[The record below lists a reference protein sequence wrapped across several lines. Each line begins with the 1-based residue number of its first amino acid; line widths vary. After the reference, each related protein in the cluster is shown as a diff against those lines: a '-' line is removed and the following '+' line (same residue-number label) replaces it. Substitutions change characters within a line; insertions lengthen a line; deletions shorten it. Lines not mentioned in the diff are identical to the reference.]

1 MSTIGAPLGR
11 SVGALALAG
20 LLAAFPSCIKRGYPL
35 GRSGAVEVRADVATA
50 LFAADTLDEKGKPT
64 GPRQS
69 PFETGVTLFMTE
81 AGQAAYGA
89 FVTVRVE
96 PAQALAL
103 ASDPLE
109 DAEKPTC
116 TVVDGA
122 FRCMASEQ
130 GLARFKVTSES
141 NWSGEAK
148 LIVSWADQSEKVPI
162 TILPAGLPAEAT
174 NFSMIVGGLDEVDH
188 ILATY
193 ETLQCSIGPVPDNLG
208 SKWREGKIRARQANV
223 RATPPPGLP
232 GVVANAPV
240 IIESLSSEA
249 AISLSDDC
257 VDRTSRVRVLLDAT
271 GQSPP
276 FFLCFSD
283 VGGAIRF
290 GVSSGQKV
298 IDPNK
303 EVIVDPEPR
312 LLRVRS
318 LVSQLLV
325 GSPFS
330 LFEVSAYNA
339 DRVRIS
345 MPVDV
350 KVDDDQ
356 VLAIDVASLTLA
368 GDLSDPT
375 VIQAIPL
382 KPGVARLHAFPRLL
396 SMPDCVSDPVSVVEA
411 PF

>member
-1 MSTIGAPLGR
+1 MVRG
-11 SVGALALAG
+11 VGALLLLG
-20 LLAAFPSCIKRGYPL
+20 LAASSPGCIKRGYPL
-35 GRSGAVEVRADVATA
+35 SRSGAVDVRLDVSSA
-50 LFAADTLDEKGKPT
+50 LFAADTLDATGKPS

-69 PFETGVTLFMTE
+69 PHDSGVTLFMTE
-81 AGQAAYGA
+81 VGQAAYGA
-89 FVTVRVE
+89 FVEVRIE
-96 PAQALAL
+96 PAQALTL
-103 ASDPLE
+103 ASDPSE
-109 DAEKPTC
+109 DSAAPSC
-116 TVVDGA
+116 TVTEGA
-122 FRCMASEQ
+122 FRCMASQQ
-130 GLARFKVTSES
+130 GLSRFLISSES
-141 NWSGEAK
+141 DWSGEAQ
-148 LIVSWADQSEKVPI
+148 LIVSWADQVEKVPI
-162 TILPAGLPAEAT
+162 TILPAGLPTEAT
-174 NFSMIVGGLDEVDH
+174 NFQMIVGGLDEVDH

-193 ETLQCSIGPVPDNLG
+193 NTLQCSIGPVPDNLG
-208 SKWREGKIRARQANV
+208 SKWREGNIRARQANV

-232 GVVANAPV
+232 GAVANAPV
-240 IIESLSSEA
+240 IVESLNSEA
-249 AISLSDDC
+249 AIAFSDDC
-257 VDRTSRVRVLLDAT
+257 KDRKNRVRVMLDAT
-271 GQSPP
+271 GQSGN

-283 VGGAIRF
+283 VGGTMQF
-290 GVSSGQKV
+290 GVSSGQKI

-303 EVIVDPEPR
+303 QVIVDPEPR

-356 VLAIDVASLTLA
+356 VLAIDVASLVTS

-375 VIQAIPL
+375 LIQAIPL
-382 KPGVARLHAFPRLL
+382 KPGVTRLHAYPRLL
-396 SMPDCVSDPVSVVEA
+396 SMPDCVSDDVTVVEQ